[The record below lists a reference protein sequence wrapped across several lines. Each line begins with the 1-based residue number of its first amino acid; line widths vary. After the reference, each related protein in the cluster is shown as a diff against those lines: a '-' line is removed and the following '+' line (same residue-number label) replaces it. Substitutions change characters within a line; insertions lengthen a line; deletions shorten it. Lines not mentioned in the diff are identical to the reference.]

1 MSIVGPQFI
10 IPYYIYFCSIL
21 SAEFMRAAIHD
32 AGDTDVAIISKAKA
46 RASISLN
53 GKDDEVSS
61 SEMFQI
67 ESQLLGFHVF
77 KSIT

>member
-1 MSIVGPQFI
+1 
-10 IPYYIYFCSIL
+10 
-21 SAEFMRAAIHD
+21 MRAAIHD

-61 SEMFQI
+61 SEIFQI

-77 KSIT
+77 KSIA